1 MAFPLFEHLTE
12 TRGTRYARA
21 LEERLNALADAG

>member
-1 MAFPLFEHLTE
+1 VAVPRFENLAE

-21 LEERLNALADAG
+21 LEERLAALPDAG